1 MLSPLG
7 PALCK
12 VKRGE
17 GKKESDVPLRDTFY
31 GLPSAFIL
39 FNKKTIWLILTPA
52 QFPADSSGLG
62 VLNWHKS
69 WVLCCPFGTTAMK
82 QNYHELLVLHCPKHI
97 PRCIFLSMSLLWG
110 STSPFHHPFSI
121 TLSMP
126 SYSYTKGVLHLDHIH
141 LLQAF
146 NRSHLHKKCGFQV
159 HWYTFIATCFI
170 G

>member
-12 VKRGE
+12 EKRWE
-17 GKKESDVPLRDTFY
+17 GKKEWDVPLREAFY

-39 FNKKTIWLILTPA
+39 FNKKAIWLFLTPA
-52 QFPADSSGLG
+52 QFPADFSGLG

-69 WVLCCPFGTTAMK
+69 WVLCCPFGQTAMK
-82 QNYHELLVLHCPKHI
+82 QNDHELLVFHCPKRI
-97 PRCIFLSMSLLWG
+97 LISIFLSMPLLWG
-110 STSPFHHPFSI
+110 STSPFHHHFSI

-126 SYSYTKGVLHLDHIH
+126 SYSYTKGVWHLDHIH

-146 NRSHLHKKCGFQV
+146 NRSCLHKKCGFQV
-159 HWYTFIATCFI
+159 YWYTFIATCFI
-170 G
+170 V